1 VQGRRFGKVV
11 KLTNVKGKRWVS
23 GGYYNRNYHGKG
35 VYIGRLQQDRQG
47 MPVEFGFQRQQLVFL
62 QRLTVALGRVQMHQ
76 HPPHAIAGRRAPI
89 ALTEGIGLHGQRI
102 KAARE

>member
-1 VQGRRFGKVV
+1 LTDGYALRAERKRSKQLAVIHMPGFLKVRPPPPGERAEEWLPPQPPSAVANPVQGRSFGKVV

-47 MPVEFGFQRQQLVFL
+47 MPVEFL
-62 QRLTVALGRVQMHQ
+62 
-76 HPPHAIAGRRAPI
+76 
-89 ALTEGIGLHGQRI
+89 
-102 KAARE
+102 